1 MKRPIQ
7 PIYKDKDGKPRFL
20 SNKIVEHLLML
31 CKANGLCDL
40 CKLSMLDF
48 SNEDREQF
56 AQLIGYSLNGFSE
69 LDFVSNETY
78 SAAYK
83 IYESGLTEEQ
93 ARLEY
98 QSETIDA
105 VKSTVKDLNEILGKD
120 DE

>member
-7 PIYKDKDGKPRFL
+7 PIYKDKDGRPRFV

-31 CKANGLCDL
+31 CQTNGLCDL
-40 CKLSMLDF
+40 YKLSTMDF

-69 LDFVSNETY
+69 LGFVSDETY
-78 SAAYK
+78 YAAHDMFEK
-83 IYESGLTEEQ
+83 GQTEEQ

-98 QSETIDA
+98 LRETLEN
-105 VKSTVKDLNEILGKD
+105 VKINVKQLNEILGKQ
-120 DE
+120 E